1 MNDAASAATLTGGL
15 VLGLLVGDGKFISAS
30 DYHPAGGCGLAIPG

>member
-15 VLGLLVGDGKFISAS
+15 VLGLLVGDGTLSARQTIIR
-30 DYHPAGGCGLAIPG
+30 PAAAAGIPG